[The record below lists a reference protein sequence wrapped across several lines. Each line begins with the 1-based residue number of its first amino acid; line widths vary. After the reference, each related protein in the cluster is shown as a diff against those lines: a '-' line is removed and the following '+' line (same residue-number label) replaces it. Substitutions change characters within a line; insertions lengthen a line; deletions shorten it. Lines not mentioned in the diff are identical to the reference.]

1 MELGEPTEIRIVPDI
16 IFMQRFKG
24 TGVFTQCSAKTLA
37 HCSAKTGDVKVSRFD
52 GCMSLA
58 YLVQQ

>member
-24 TGVFTQCSAKTLA
+24 TGVFTQSSAKTLA